1 MSPNSP
7 EESRGLL
14 TTGHGR
20 DTAVNHRS
28 RQVGGVVTK
37 EKQGGR
43 LLLKAGDQA
52 GARGRE
58 GKWEEP
64 ASLRK
69 GSWLELTG
77 PSKSDCPV
85 PQTPRLLLRP
95 LEASESW

>member
-1 MSPNSP
+1 MQNTAEKLSPNSP

-14 TTGHGR
+14 TMGHER

-43 LLLKAGDQA
+43 LLLKTGDQA

-64 ASLRK
+64 ASLR
-69 GSWLELTG
+69 GELAG
-77 PSKSDCPV
+77 AHW
-85 PQTPRLLLRP
+85 P
-95 LEASESW
+95 LQNCLSCASNS